1 MPAWAE
7 WLADKALTLIMIPVI
22 TSLGAYLVAALNAWS
37 KNTSAKK
44 HLTRLQ
50 TLILAAVEE
59 ANQTEVDGLKG
70 TPDWTAEKQDA
81 VFQAVKSKVLAQLK
95 ADTQKAL
102 AEAYA
107 NPESFIEMEIE
118 RIVRLSKDKKGV
130 CSDG

>member
-59 ANQTEVDGLKG
+59 ANQTEVDNIKG
-70 TPDWTAEKQDA
+70 TPDWTAERQDA
-81 VFQAVKSKVLAQLK
+81 VFRAVKARVLAQLK
-95 ADTQKAL
+95 TDTQKAL

-107 NPESFIEMEIE
+107 NPGQFIEMEIE
-118 RIVRLSKDKKGV
+118 RIVRAAKNNKGV
-130 CSDG
+130 DNCG